1 MIKVLVVEDDPMLA
15 EIHKKFIENTEG
27 FRVVGIA
34 GDGMKALEIL
44 KKEAVD
50 LTILDIYM
58 PKMDGLSLI
67 EEMRKASINS
77 DLILVTASKDVG
89 QVERALKF
97 GVFDYLVKPFE
108 FERLKKALL
117 HYKTRVEMLDSS
129 EVIEQN
135 LIDRMLLRDDQIQD
149 AELPKG
155 LHTKT
160 LDRVRKAVQERAHQ
174 FVDIETI
181 AEDMDV
187 SKVTIRRYLDYLA
200 KLEEVEIQMNYGTR
214 GRPSFKYKANKK

>member
-15 EIHKKFIENTEG
+15 EIHRKFVENTEG
-27 FRVVGIA
+27 FRVIGIA
-34 GDGMKALEIL
+34 GDGIRALEIL
-44 KKEAVD
+44 KEEEVD

-58 PKMDGLSLI
+58 PKMDGLTLI
-67 EEMRKASINS
+67 EEMRKASVSS

-117 HYKTRVEMLDSS
+117 HYKSRVEMLDSS

-135 LIDRMLLRDDQIQD
+135 LIDRMLRRDDQVQNI
-149 AELPKG
+149 ELPKG

-160 LDRVRKAVQERAHQ
+160 LERVRKAVLERGHQ

-181 AEDMDV
+181 AEGMDV

-214 GRPSFKYKANKK
+214 GRPSFKYKSNKK

>member
-135 LIDRMLLRDDQIQD
+135 LIDRMLLRDDQIRD

-181 AEDMDV
+181 AEGMDV